1 MCQCY
6 SYWYIQIEISLRCL
20 PSFILEFAEYGP
32 YWPGEWFILSPILPL
47 ISSADPCR
55 QTIIT
60 SGNDSVRLF
69 PVAPCTVPSLS
80 GMKMPVTEMI
90 QETINRLLSML
101 DGGELSKRL
110 KPDRARVGGGGA
122 ILGW

>member
-1 MCQCY
+1 M
-6 SYWYIQIEISLRCL
+6 
-20 PSFILEFAEYGP
+20 
-32 YWPGEWFILSPILPL
+32 
-47 ISSADPCR
+47 
-55 QTIIT
+55 
-60 SGNDSVRLF
+60 
-69 PVAPCTVPSLS
+69 PSLS